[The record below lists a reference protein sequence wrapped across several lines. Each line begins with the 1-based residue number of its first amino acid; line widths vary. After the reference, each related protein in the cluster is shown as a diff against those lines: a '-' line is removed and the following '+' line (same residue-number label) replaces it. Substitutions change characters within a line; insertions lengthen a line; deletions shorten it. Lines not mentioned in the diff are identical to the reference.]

1 MTNIDRYEQV
11 MVLYTYVCKD
21 NSYKKMV
28 SDMNKEQVVELMTE
42 TIINLNIGLAK
53 QKEMPQDEIDQMVE
67 ISRPQFRVVNG
78 ILYDV
83 LKENGAFV

>member
-1 MTNIDRYEQV
+1 MTNIDRYEQA

-28 SDMNKEQVVELMTE
+28 SDMDKEQVVELMTE

-83 LKENGAFV
+83 LKENGAFN

>member
-1 MTNIDRYEQV
+1 

-28 SDMNKEQVVELMTE
+28 SDMDKEQVVELMTE

-53 QKEMPQDEIDQMVE
+53 QKEMPQDQIDQMVE
-67 ISRPQFRVVNG
+67 ISRPQFKVVNG

-83 LKENGAFV
+83 LKENGALA

>member
-1 MTNIDRYEQV
+1 MTNIDICEQV

-28 SDMNKEQVVELMTE
+28 SDMDKEQVVELMTE
-42 TIINLNIGLAK
+42 TIVNLNIGLAK
-53 QKEMPQDEIDQMVE
+53 QKEMPQDEIDQMAE

-83 LKENGAFV
+83 LKENGALA

>member
-1 MTNIDRYEQV
+1 
-11 MVLYTYVCKD
+11 
-21 NSYKKMV
+21 MV
-28 SDMNKEQVVELMTE
+28 SDMDKEQVVELMTE

-53 QKEMPQDEIDQMVE
+53 QKEMSQDEIDQMVE

-83 LKENGAFV
+83 LKENGALA